1 MSGNGDIRPQSG
13 SASGPVLNTASE
25 ADESLDLR
33 GVKCPINFVKIKLKL
48 EEMDDGQNLEVII
61 DTGEPMRNIPR
72 AIKEEGHRIT
82 SAEKLSD
89 DAFSLL
95 VNKGGG
101 RET

>member
-1 MSGNGDIRPQSG
+1 MSENGDIEPKSVP
-13 SASGPVLNTASE
+13 ASDPAPE

-33 GVKCPINFVKIKLKL
+33 GVKCPINFVKVKLKL